1 MACPSSSPS
10 MPASPRQGEARL
22 RGHWKER
29 LPVLT
34 DRPLSPRAVLTYFKH
49 HTLPPHYSQVA
60 CEVGGQL
67 RLAILALP
75 VLGG

>member
-22 RGHWKER
+22 RGCWKER
-29 LPVLT
+29 LPMLT
-34 DRPLSPRAVLTYFKH
+34 DRPLSPRAVKH

-67 RLAILALP
+67 RVAILALP
-75 VLGG
+75 VLRG